1 MINKVIVVGQ
11 VSSYGPKIEWTPAG
25 KAQTSLT
32 LVLQKS
38 EFKTFIPVCIVGTKA
53 EAVCESVNAGDTL
66 LIEGSLS
73 WKAGRSKDAGRL
85 QVVAFD
91 VERLLAAAVE
101 SAN

>member
-1 MINKVIVVGQ
+1 MINRVIVAGQ

-25 KAQTSLT
+25 KPQTSLT
-32 LVLQKS
+32 LVLQKG
-38 EFKTFIPVCIVGTKA
+38 EFRTFCPVLIVGAKA
-53 EAVCESVNAGDTL
+53 EDVCETINGGDTL

-73 WKAGRSKDAGRL
+73 WKAGRSKDAGKL

-91 VERLLAAAVE
+91 VTRLLAAAVE